1 MKLRIAPIV
10 AALALS
16 AFSMP
21 ALAADKAT
29 VSGVVKNG
37 DGDPVAKATVQLL
50 HREGK
55 KLVETDSATTD
66 SRGRFKIE
74 DVDNGTYVV
83 VASTRDNELR
93 DRSEITVHDGR
104 DPDALTFE
112 VRRGRELREEERAA
126 EKSER
131 RGKNYTQLTGTI
143 YNSDKKPARGATVRL
158 YTGDADADTNKLVE
172 VADTTTDERGNF
184 VFEKIPA
191 THYILIAK
199 KGGEEVRHTVN
210 LNADNKT
217 ENVRFTM
224 K

>member
-16 AFSMP
+16 AFSLP

-37 DGDPVAKATVQLL
+37 DGDPVAKATVALL
-50 HREGK
+50 HRDGK

-66 SRGRFKIE
+66 SKGRFKIE

-83 VASTRDNELR
+83 LATSRDRELR
-93 DRSEITVHDGR
+93 DRSEVTVHDGK
-104 DPDALTFE
+104 DPEPLAFE
-112 VRRGRELREEERAA
+112 VRKGRELREEERAA
-126 EKSER
+126 EKSEKR
-131 RGKNYTQLTGTI
+131 AKGNTQLTGTI
-143 YNSDKKPARGATVRL
+143 YDSDGKPAKGASVHL
-158 YTGDADADTNKLVE
+158 YTGDDDADTDKLVD
-172 VADTTTDERGNF
+172 VAHTETDSKGNF
-184 VFEKIPA
+184 VFDKIPA

-199 KGGEEVRHTVN
+199 KGGEQVKHTVN
-210 LNADNKT
+210 LNPDNKT
-217 ENVRFTM
+217 ENVKFKM